1 MANRHAMI
9 VNCLL
14 VAVRKEPKVDAELV
28 CELPSS
34 TNLVVEDQSTSGKFY
49 KICTPSGIEGYCLK
63 KFISILS

>member
-9 VNCLL
+9 VNCHLI
-14 VAVRKEPKVDAELV
+14 VVRKEPNLDSEIV

-34 TNLVVEDQSTSGKFY
+34 TNLVVEEQYTSGKFY